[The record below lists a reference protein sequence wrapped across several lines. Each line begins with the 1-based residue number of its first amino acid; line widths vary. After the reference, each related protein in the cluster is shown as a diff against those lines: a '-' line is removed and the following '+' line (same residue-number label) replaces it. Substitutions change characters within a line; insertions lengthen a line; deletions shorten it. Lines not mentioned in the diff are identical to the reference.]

1 MGEVKKFRDERQT
14 EWSRY
19 FRFIEVVSIIEDDEE
34 LPGDP
39 EEEDEMAVRPE
50 RLDKEEMDE

>member
-1 MGEVKKFRDERQT
+1 M
-14 EWSRY
+14 
-19 FRFIEVVSIIEDDEE
+19 RFIEVVSIIEDDEE

-50 RLDKEEMDE
+50 GLDEEEMDE